1 MSVFDQ
7 GGQDV
12 TYKSNAA
19 GSISLDRVNNKE
31 SFLGGVVAGPA
42 AGNQKVTGLTR
53 RCDCRHRRP
62 VCIEVFIDVA

>member
-1 MSVFDQ
+1 MERS
-7 GGQDV
+7 
-12 TYKSNAA
+12 TEMTLE
-19 GSISLDRVNNKE
+19 ISRWKDRVNNKE

-53 RCDCRHRRP
+53 RCDCRHRQP